1 MRESAGVTANDLLQV
16 AAYVAALILLTPP
29 LGAFMARVFA
39 GERTFLTPVLGPLE
53 RVTYRLIGIDPTREM
68 TWRGYTLALCVF
80 NALGFF
86 LLLAIL
92 LGQGALPLNP
102 RHFAGLSLPL
112 AFNTA
117 VSFMTNTNWQAYSGE
132 AQLSYFSQ
140 MIGLTFQN
148 FVSAATGIAALLAL
162 ARGFARRSTNTLGNF
177 WADLVRGVLYVLLP
191 LSIVLALVLVSQG
204 VVQNFSDY
212 STAKTLEG
220 AEQVIPMGPAA
231 SQIAIKQLGTN
242 GGGFFGV
249 NSAHPFE
256 NPTPLTNFLEMLAI
270 LMLPAALCYTFGKTV
285 GNTRQGWVIFA
296 AMMALFLAGFALSW
310 WAESQPN
317 PITHVPVNMEGKEQ
331 RFGVM
336 NSVLWSTAT
345 TGASNGSVNA
355 MHDSLSP
362 LAGGVAMFNIM
373 LGEVIFGGVGCGLYG
388 MLMYVLVTVFIAGLM
403 VGRTPEY
410 LGKKIEA
417 YEMRL
422 AIIVLIVP
430 SALILVG
437 AAVACMFPPALASLA
452 NNGPHGLS
460 EILYAFSS
468 ASGNNGSAFAGL
480 TVDTPFYDYALGV
493 AMLVGRFIC
502 LVPVLAIGGSLA
514 RKKIAPP
521 SSGTFPTDGA
531 LFVVLLLGIIL
542 VVGALTHL
550 PALTLGPVVEHM
562 LMLQGRTF

>member
-1 MRESAGVTANDLLQV
+1 VIATDLLQV
-16 AAYVAALILLTPP
+16 AAFLAALILLTPL
-29 LGAFMARVFA
+29 LGSFMAKVFE
-39 GERTFLTPVLGPLE
+39 GRRTFLSPLLAPIE
-53 RVTYRLIGIDPTREM
+53 GVTYRLIGVNPIEEM
-68 TWRGYTLALCVF
+68 TWRAYTLALVVF
-80 NALGFF
+80 NVFGFL

-92 LGQGALPLNP
+92 LGQGLLPLNP
-102 RHFAGLSLPL
+102 QGVPGMKLPL

-117 VSFMTNTNWQAYSGE
+117 VSFVTNTNWQAYSGE
-132 AQLSYFSQ
+132 AALSYFSQ

-148 FVSAATGIAALLAL
+148 FASAATGICAFLAL
-162 ARGFARRSTNTLGNF
+162 ARGFARHSTRTLGNF
-177 WADLVRGVLYVLLP
+177 WADLVRGTLYVLLP
-191 LSIVLALVLVSQG
+191 LSILLAVVLVSQG
-204 VVQNFSDY
+204 VVQNFSSY
-212 STAKTLEG
+212 PTAKTLEG

-256 NPTPLTNFLEMLAI
+256 NPTPLSNFLQVLSI
-270 LMLPAALCYTFGKTV
+270 LLLPAALCYTFGLIV
-285 GNTRQGWVIFA
+285 GNRRQGWVIFA
-296 AMMALFLAGFALSW
+296 AMLILFLGGFALSW
-310 WAESQPN
+310 WAEAQPN
-317 PITHVPVNMEGKEQ
+317 PITHVALNMEGKEQ

-345 TGASNGSVNA
+345 TDASNGSVNA

-362 LAGGVAMFNIM
+362 IAGGVAMFNIM
-373 LGEVIFGGVGCGLYG
+373 LGEIIFGGVGAGLYG

-417 YEMRL
+417 YEVRL
-422 AIIVLIVP
+422 AIIVLIAP
-430 SALILVG
+430 SALILIG
-437 AAVACMFPPALASLA
+437 AAVACLYPPALASLA

-468 ASGNNGSAFAGL
+468 AAGNNGSAFAGL
-480 TVDTPFYDYALGV
+480 TVDTPFYDYVLGV
-493 AMLVGRFIC
+493 VILIGRFVC
-502 LVPVLAIGGSLA
+502 LVPAIAIGGA
-514 RKKIAPP
+514 VAMKKTAPF

-531 LFVVLLLGIIL
+531 LFIALLLGTIL
-542 VVGALTHL
+542 IVGALTHL
-550 PALTLGPVVEHM
+550 PALALGPLVEHL